1 MACGLARGAAQ
12 FFRGPTTEVFIF
24 WGDIC
29 RTVIHSAGYH
39 ENIETVMIKEL
50 AAQPGHLLPQVFMG
64 TTCRVEALSFQGFIF
79 QQLGAGLEPAKL

>member
-1 MACGLARGAAQ
+1 
-12 FFRGPTTEVFIF
+12 
-24 WGDIC
+24 
-29 RTVIHSAGYH
+29 
-39 ENIETVMIKEL
+39 MIKEL